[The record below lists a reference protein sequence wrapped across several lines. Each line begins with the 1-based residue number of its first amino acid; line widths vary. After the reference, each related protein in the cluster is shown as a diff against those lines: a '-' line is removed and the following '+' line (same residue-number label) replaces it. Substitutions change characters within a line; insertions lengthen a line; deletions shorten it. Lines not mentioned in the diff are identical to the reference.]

1 MTAYQLILIFLAFG
15 LVGSLFFSMQIKL
28 EMRRSELN
36 WKKEVEQVRF
46 QLNEHRSRWI
56 QVAQKLEEPTLV
68 SDTPTPAPLAMP
80 RPARARQESLWAGS
94 TKSKAVEMLRRGESS
109 AKISAALSLPKP
121 QVEFLMKLEGAA
133 KA

>member
-1 MTAYQLILIFLAFG
+1 MTAYHLILIFLALG

-56 QVAQKLEEPTLV
+56 QVANKLGEPTIV
-68 SDTPTPAPLAMP
+68 PDAPAPAP
-80 RPARARQESLWAGS
+80 IRPARPKQESLWAGS

-121 QVEFLMKLEGAA
+121 HVEFLMKLEGAA

>member
-1 MTAYQLILIFLAFG
+1 MTANHLILIFLAFG

-28 EMRRSELN
+28 EMRRSELH

-46 QLNEHRSRWI
+46 QLNEHRTKWI
-56 QVAQKLEEPTLV
+56 QVAHKLEEPNFV
-68 SDTPTPAPLAMP
+68 SEAQPPAPIAMP
-80 RPARARQESLWAGS
+80 RLPRARQESLWAAS

-109 AKISAALSLPKP
+109 ARISAALSLPKP

>member
-1 MTAYQLILIFLAFG
+1 MTANHLILIFLAFG

-56 QVAQKLEEPTLV
+56 QVTHTLEEP
-68 SDTPTPAPLAMP
+68 PPLSESA
-80 RPARARQESLWAGS
+80 RPARTRQDSLWAAT

>member
-1 MTAYQLILIFLAFG
+1 MTAYHLILIFLAFG

-56 QVAQKLEEPTLV
+56 QVANRLEEPTV
-68 SDTPTPAPLAMP
+68 VPDTPARDPI
-80 RPARARQESLWAGS
+80 RPARAKQESLWAAS